1 MIYNKSN
8 RGLKILKTKAQ
19 SQNLLMVLQNK
30 QTEFRVQKI
39 R

>member
-1 MIYNKSN
+1 MIGDIHI
-8 RGLKILKTKAQ
+8 RDKISKKGAVQ
-19 SQNLLMVLQNK
+19 R